1 MKKSLFLVITLLIGA
16 MNHVFLY
23 ADDIEVTINAPSCI
37 DENGSFAA
45 SYNVTGGTISD
56 IQWDALGDLSCTSS
70 GIYTSTG
77 IGKGVVRLKY
87 RIGENCRQSVEHEVF
102 KRFYPPQ
109 DLEIKGPMC
118 LTPGEVVVFSID
130 PLLTVNLDERIGMD
144 HYYWN
149 VCDTDIAKN
158 IPYLDSLHYDAG
170 DGSSVTF
177 SVKDWDM
184 STTQAE
190 IYVYLGDCNNKVAGK
205 KVSLP
210 LTKQAPKPIPEKE
223 EYCIPYGTDMFT
235 LALLESY
242 PTVSYSWKTPIGWN
256 IVEANQDSTWV
267 RVKPHESTPCEIIV
281 SAAYKNGD
289 GADCAIAQ
297 TAIKINRRWSNNPS
311 ITTIGCL
318 TAGQEDSVEFN
329 LKNVPSG
336 TEVDWHFNKS
346 WWDVYKNDTS
356 NTRVFAKPL
365 SNVPLTDTIY
375 VYELAQCEDATYTLK
390 HDSVITYFI
399 PTKVEISGL
408 KCVAENTPYTYSVER
423 KQGEVGPMAQN
434 FEWRIYRKS
443 GSSYAVANQNGATAS
458 ISFPADVEK
467 LVVTPL
473 SPNSSCNG
481 DTTQY
486 AIMISPTP
494 PASIIWE
501 DNHCIAAGMEDSVT
515 LSVSNAIATQTYTW
529 DYTTQTHNWS
539 LKRFPTDNHSE
550 IVLYTTGQAGW
561 DSVAVFIEGICGNTD
576 TVKIGLETAAVP
588 FSIQIDERASY
599 YDFYSVPGNLLTLP
613 EFEQESSLYYEWKI
627 NGESDDDWVG
637 YDATDIS
644 LKKSRL
650 STSDIV
656 SLTVTTTSECKY
668 SYSILIGDA
677 IVPEIQN
684 SINYEPNTNGTN
696 RNIEQDFIVRPNPAN
711 SQLSIDL
718 PETSKPSIIKICDMS
733 GKMIKRIKTSE
744 SSLTIP
750 TDNLSEAV
758 YVILLYQE
766 GSVLSKQF
774 IVKH

>member
-399 PTKVEISGL
+399 PTKVEISGPQ
-408 KCVAENTPYTYSVER
+408 CVEENTPYTYAVER

-494 PASIIWE
+494 PASITWE
-501 DNHCIAAGMEDSVT
+501 NEHCIAAGREDSVI
-515 LSVSNAIATQTYTW
+515 LSVTNAIATQPYTW
-529 DYTTQTHNWS
+529 DYITQTHNWS
-539 LKRFPTDNHSE
+539 LKRDTTDNHSQ
-550 IVLYTTGQAGW
+550 IVLYTTGQAGL
-561 DSVAVFIEGICGNTD
+561 DSVAVFIEGICGETERK
-576 TVKIGLETAAVP
+576 KIGFETNEVGFIIEKETNVSFFWLKYKP
-588 FSIQIDERASY
+588 DSEDTFDNPILKWYQ
-599 YDFYSVPGNLLTLP
+599 
-613 EFEQESSLYYEWKI
+613 
-627 NGESDDDWVG
+627 NGQVI
-637 YDATDIS
+637 ATGSEDYVS
-644 LKKSRL
+644 M
-650 STSDIV
+650 TPPNSDITLV
-656 SLTVTTTSECKY
+656 VTETDADSCKH
-668 SYSILIGDA
+668 SYTYHVGRGNNLIRR
-677 IVPEIQN
+677 
-684 SINYEPNTNGTN
+684 TNN
-696 RNIEQDFIVRPNPAN
+696 LRNDIRGELKLIPNPAN
-711 SQLSIDL
+711 DFVKLVLPKTAEDTHIYVYSSSGQLVYTATSNEDVLSIPTLNLADGVYPIIVQQSDL
-718 PETSKPSIIKICDMS
+718 KIGDVLIIK
-733 GKMIKRIKTSE
+733 
-744 SSLTIP
+744 
-750 TDNLSEAV
+750 
-758 YVILLYQE
+758 
-766 GSVLSKQF
+766 
-774 IVKH
+774 H

>member
-1 MKKSLFLVITLLIGA
+1 MSMKKSLFLVITLLIGA

-37 DENGSFAA
+37 DENGSFTA

-102 KRFYPPQ
+102 KSFYPPQ

-118 LTPGEVVVFSID
+118 LTPGEVVVFSIN

-223 EYCIPYGTDMFT
+223 EYCIPYGTDTFT
-235 LALLESY
+235 LALLESN
-242 PTVSYSWKTPIGWN
+242 PAVSYSWKTPIGWN

-399 PTKVEISGL
+399 PAKVEISGL
-408 KCVAENTPYTYSVER
+408 QCVAENTPYTYSVER

-434 FEWRIYRKS
+434 FEWRIYRKN

-561 DSVAVFIEGICGNTD
+561 DSVAVFVEGICGETERK
-576 TVKIGLETAAVP
+576 KIGFETNEVGFIIEKETNVSFFWLKYKP
-588 FSIQIDERASY
+588 DSEDTFDNPILKWYQ
-599 YDFYSVPGNLLTLP
+599 
-613 EFEQESSLYYEWKI
+613 
-627 NGESDDDWVG
+627 NGQVI
-637 YDATDIS
+637 ATGSEDYVS
-644 LKKSRL
+644 M
-650 STSDIV
+650 TPPNSDITLV
-656 SLTVTTTSECKY
+656 VTETDADSCKH
-668 SYSILIGDA
+668 SYTYHVGRGNNLIRR
-677 IVPEIQN
+677 
-684 SINYEPNTNGTN
+684 TNN
-696 RNIEQDFIVRPNPAN
+696 LRNDIRGELKLIPNPAN
-711 SQLSIDL
+711 DFVKLVLPKTAEDTHIYVYSSSGQLVYTATSNEDVLSIPTLNLADGVYPIIVQQSDL
-718 PETSKPSIIKICDMS
+718 KIGDVLIIK
-733 GKMIKRIKTSE
+733 
-744 SSLTIP
+744 
-750 TDNLSEAV
+750 
-758 YVILLYQE
+758 
-766 GSVLSKQF
+766 
-774 IVKH
+774 H

>member
-118 LTPGEVVVFSID
+118 LTPGEVVVFSIN

-399 PTKVEISGL
+399 PAKVEISGL

-515 LSVSNAIATQTYTW
+515 LSVSNAVSTQTYTW

-539 LKRFPTDNHSE
+539 LKRYATENHST
-550 IVLYTTGQAGW
+550 IVLYTTGQAGL
-561 DSVAVFIEGICGNTD
+561 DSVAVFIEGICGETERK
-576 TVKIGLETAAVP
+576 KIGFETNPVS
-588 FSIQIDERASY
+588 FSIVANPTGFGGYLIQSSPIMSGEGVSYQWRIDNIP
-599 YDFYSVPGNLLTLP
+599 D
-613 EFEQESSLYYEWKI
+613 Q
-627 NGESDDDWVG
+627 
-637 YDATDIS
+637 
-644 LKKSRL
+644 
-650 STSDIV
+650 STSYGTFVWGEPSVIQMIV
-656 SLTVTTTSECKY
+656 TLEDGCKQ
-668 SYSILIGDA
+668 SVILNMNAGG
-677 IVPEIQN
+677 N
-684 SINYEPNTNGTN
+684 SMPKKKAMLAKGKLVLI
-696 RNIEQDFIVRPNPAN
+696 PNPA
-711 SQLSIDL
+711 QTMVTIKLSAPQEKSTITL
-718 PETSKPSIIKICDMS
+718 YDMS
-733 GKMIKRIKTSE
+733 GKIISRIETTEEQADFHIANLPNGIYPIVVNQGGNYSAETLIIK
-744 SSLTIP
+744 
-750 TDNLSEAV
+750 
-758 YVILLYQE
+758 
-766 GSVLSKQF
+766 
-774 IVKH
+774 H

>member
-118 LTPGEVVVFSID
+118 LTPGEVVVFSIN

-399 PTKVEISGL
+399 PAKVEISGL
-408 KCVAENTPYTYSVER
+408 QCVAENTPYTYSVER

-434 FEWRIYRKS
+434 FEWRIYRKN

-473 SPNSSCNG
+473 SPKSSCNG

-494 PASIIWE
+494 PGGIVWV
-501 DNHCIAAGMEDSVT
+501 DPHCLAAGKEDSVT
-515 LSVSNAIATQTYTW
+515 LKVANPLSTQTYSW
-529 DYTTQTHNWS
+529 NVEQTHNWRLIPLS
-539 LKRFPTDNHSE
+539 DNSDSVKLK
-550 IVLYTTGQAGW
+550 TTGAAGL
-561 DSVAVFIEGICGNTD
+561 DSIAVYVDGGGICGETERK
-576 TVKIGLETAAVP
+576 KIGFETNEVGFIIERKTNVGFFWLDFTP
-588 FSIQIDERASY
+588 ISGYTFSNPSY
-599 YDFYSVPGNLLTLP
+599 YWYINNQLVATGSTYYVNMNQPDGNVTLVVKD
-613 EFEQESSLYYEWKI
+613 ENNCE
-627 NGESDDDWVG
+627 
-637 YDATDIS
+637 
-644 LKKSRL
+644 
-650 STSDIV
+650 
-656 SLTVTTTSECKY
+656 Y
-668 SYSILIGDA
+668 SYTY
-677 IVPEIQN
+677 IV
-684 SINYEPNTNGTN
+684 GN
-696 RNIEQDFIVRPNPAN
+696 RNANTLRKNNVGRNTKDKLKLYPNPAQDVTKIEFPIAIEDTRIYIYAADGHLIYSATTN
-711 SQLSIDL
+711 EKQISIPISNFAEGTYPVIVQQLENKMGDL
-718 PETSKPSIIKICDMS
+718 LIIK
-733 GKMIKRIKTSE
+733 
-744 SSLTIP
+744 
-750 TDNLSEAV
+750 
-758 YVILLYQE
+758 
-766 GSVLSKQF
+766 
-774 IVKH
+774 H